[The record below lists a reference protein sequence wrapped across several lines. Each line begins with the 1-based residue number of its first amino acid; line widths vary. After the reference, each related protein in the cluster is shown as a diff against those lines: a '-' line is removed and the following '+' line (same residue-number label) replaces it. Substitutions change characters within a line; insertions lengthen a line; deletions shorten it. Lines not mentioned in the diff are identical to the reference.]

1 MMSFATLNDLLRAR
15 GLDAHRIVAIRNTLH
30 PDDVCESF
38 RTIDDVVRAG
48 ALSMLDRMQDGP
60 LIEHDTL
67 VLSFVAPSD
76 HRAKLT
82 SFRRFLMRR
91 QGVVP
96 GDIVYDY
103 EAAHLLH
110 SFIARAVTPVFYD
123 ALDEDGLDD
132 LIGQLVITWPGSPT
146 QHIRDASDPMLE
158 VVAAE
163 AVLATPG

>member
-1 MMSFATLNDLLRAR
+1 MTSLTLNDLLRSR
-15 GLDAHRIVAIRNTLH
+15 GLDPQRIVAVRNTLH
-30 PDDVCESF
+30 ADDICDSF
-38 RTIDDVVRAG
+38 RSIDDVARAG
-48 ALSMLDRMQDGP
+48 ALPMLDRMQDGP
-60 LIEHDTL
+60 LIEHDAL
-67 VLSFVAPSD
+67 VLSFVALSN

-110 SFIARAVTPVFYD
+110 SFIARATTPVFYD
-123 ALDEDGLDD
+123 AIDEDGLDD
-132 LIGQLVITWPGSPT
+132 LIGQLVIAWPESLT
-146 QHIRDASDPMLE
+146 QHIRDAGDPMLE

-163 AVLATPG
+163 AVLAT

>member
-1 MMSFATLNDLLRAR
+1 MTSFVTLNDLLSAR
-15 GLDAHRIVAIRNTLH
+15 GLDARDIVAIRNTLH
-30 PDDVCESF
+30 PDDICDSF
-38 RTIDDVVRAG
+38 RTIDDVVDAG
-48 ALSMLDRMQDGP
+48 ALPMLDRMQDGP

-67 VLSFVAPSD
+67 VLSFVAMPD

-82 SFRRFLMRR
+82 GFRRFLMRR

-110 SFIARAVTPVFYD
+110 SFIARAATPVFYD
-123 ALDEDGLDD
+123 AIDEEGLSD
-132 LIGQLVITWPGSPT
+132 LIGQLVISWPEPVT

-158 VVAAE
+158 VIAAE
-163 AVLATPG
+163 AVLATP

>member
-1 MMSFATLNDLLRAR
+1 MTSPALKDLLRAR
-15 GLDAHRIVAIRNTLH
+15 GLDARNIVAIRNALH
-30 PDDVCESF
+30 PDDTCESF
-38 RTIDDVVRAG
+38 RSIDDVVHAG
-48 ALSMLDRMQDGP
+48 ALPMLDRMQDGP
-60 LIEHDTL
+60 LIEHETL
-67 VLSFVAPSD
+67 VLSFVAMPD

-82 SFRRFLMRR
+82 GFRRFLMRR

-110 SFIARAVTPVFYD
+110 SFIARAATPVFYD
-123 ALDEDGLDD
+123 AIDEEGLSD
-132 LIGQLVITWPGSPT
+132 LIGQLVISWPEPMT

-163 AVLATPG
+163 AILATSA

>member
-1 MMSFATLNDLLRAR
+1 
-15 GLDAHRIVAIRNTLH
+15 
-30 PDDVCESF
+30 
-38 RTIDDVVRAG
+38 
-48 ALSMLDRMQDGP
+48 MLDRMQDGP
-60 LIEHDTL
+60 LIEHDAL
-67 VLSFVAPSD
+67 VLSFVALSN

-110 SFIARAVTPVFYD
+110 SFIARATTPVFYD
-123 ALDEDGLDD
+123 AIDEDGLDD
-132 LIGQLVITWPGSPT
+132 LIGQLVIAWPESLT
-146 QHIRDASDPMLE
+146 QHIRDAGDPMLE

-163 AVLATPG
+163 AVLAT

>member
-1 MMSFATLNDLLRAR
+1 MTSFVTLNDLLSAR
-15 GLDAHRIVAIRNTLH
+15 GLDARDIVAIRNTLH
-30 PDDVCESF
+30 PDDICDSF
-38 RTIDDVVRAG
+38 RTIDDVVYAG
-48 ALSMLDRMQDGP
+48 ALPMLDRMQDGP

-67 VLSFVAPSD
+67 VLSFVAMPD

-82 SFRRFLMRR
+82 GFRRFLMRR

-110 SFIARAVTPVFYD
+110 SFIARAATPVFYD
-123 ALDEDGLDD
+123 AIDEEGLSD
-132 LIGQLVITWPGSPT
+132 LIGQLVISWPEPVT

-158 VVAAE
+158 VIAAE
-163 AVLATPG
+163 AVLATP

>member
-1 MMSFATLNDLLRAR
+1 MTSFATLNDLLRVRGHDAR
-15 GLDAHRIVAIRNTLH
+15 NIVAIRNTLH
-30 PDDVCESF
+30 PDDACDSF

-48 ALSMLDRMQDGP
+48 ALPMLDRMQDGP
-60 LIEHDTL
+60 LIEHNTL
-67 VLSFVAPSD
+67 VLSFVALSN

-82 SFRRFLMRR
+82 GFRRFLMRR

-110 SFIARAVTPVFYD
+110 SFIARATTPVFYD
-123 ALDEDGLDD
+123 AIDEDGLDD
-132 LIGQLVITWPGSPT
+132 LIGQLIVTWPERTT
-146 QHIRDASDPMLE
+146 QHIRDAGDPMLE

-163 AVLATPG
+163 AVLTT